1 MTLENEVMDSLEDLN
16 YPEMDVIQN
25 KGSVVTDLSTFSSIV
40 SWISSQLQRIANFE
54 SLINPIKSNYKLFEL
69 N

>member
-1 MTLENEVMDSLEDLN
+1 MDSLEDLN